1 MAQIQWNRH
10 INKLCEHQ
18 GGPRYDDVLIGC
30 IAAFHQKGRSSEKQG
45 DWLVRQLDMHYGIQ
59 VAHQG
64 AIQLTKEQRR
74 PIRQA
79 VDWANCNAPSGRMAY
94 LHGHFPHAFH
104 AVSTHL
110 PHSFHTKGANSSVPS
125 TTYPVAIAKLLLKL
139 IDTPLAVSRPSATP
153 NGLSADFT
161 DSGSLV
167 ARHSEEGEAICPIGM
182 NDNVVDDAAAPLR
195 GLAAQSD
202 EPLGGKKEPLGGAVD
217 FATWAKANRS
227 TGQVKANSSK
237 ATISLWVNGSLRS
250 YVRGQL
256 EIGKEKYRLNFRSPR
271 RLEELIYVERGQD
284 AEARQWYEA
293 ISSQVISSL
302 QAKADAACGRLPS
315 KHVASAI
322 HEFHDSKCE
331 GRGMTEGIAF
341 LGYNGD
347 LPTYCVVQ
355 VNGRNWKF
363 DLQATHSTNARAPQF
378 KATAERSSEAA

>member
-1 MAQIQWNRH
+1 
-10 INKLCEHQ
+10 
-18 GGPRYDDVLIGC
+18 
-30 IAAFHQKGRSSEKQG
+30 
-45 DWLVRQLDMHYGIQ
+45 
-59 VAHQG
+59 
-64 AIQLTKEQRR
+64 
-74 PIRQA
+74 
-79 VDWANCNAPSGRMAY
+79 
-94 LHGHFPHAFH
+94 
-104 AVSTHL
+104 
-110 PHSFHTKGANSSVPS
+110 
-125 TTYPVAIAKLLLKL
+125 LLKL

-167 ARHSEEGEAICPIGM
+167 ARHSEERRAICPIGM
-182 NDNVVDDAAAPLR
+182 NDNVIDDAAAPLR

-237 ATISLWVNGSLRS
+237 ATISLWVDGSSRS

-271 RLEELIYVERGQD
+271 SLEDLIYVERGQD

-293 ISSQVISSL
+293 ISNQVIPNL
-302 QAKADAACGRLPS
+302 QAKADVASGRLPS

-341 LGYNGD
+341 LGYNGE
-347 LPTYCVVQ
+347 LPSYCVAQ